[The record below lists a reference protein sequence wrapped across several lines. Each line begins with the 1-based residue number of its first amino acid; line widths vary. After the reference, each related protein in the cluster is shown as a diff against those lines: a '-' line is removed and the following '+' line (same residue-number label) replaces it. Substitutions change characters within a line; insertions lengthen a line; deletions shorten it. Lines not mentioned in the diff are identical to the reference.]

1 MSAVASMMPPTINVV
16 IFREGDFWVAQCLE
30 YDIAA
35 QAKSLRDLQYEIQ
48 RTLAGLIITAT
59 EAKEGR
65 FEHIAP
71 APKRYW
77 EMFATAYALEY
88 EHHPFRVP
96 LGHASP
102 RAELR
107 VSA

>member
-1 MSAVASMMPPTINVV
+1 MTPQKIGAVV
-16 IFREGDFWVAQCLE
+16 FRESDSWVAQCLE
-30 YDIAA
+30 YDLTA
-35 QAKSLRDLQYEIQ
+35 QANSLKDLQYELQ
-48 RTLAGLIITAT
+48 RTLIGHILAAT
-59 EAKEGR
+59 EADQVP
-65 FEHIAP
+65 FERLAP

-96 LGHASP
+96 HGQVSP
-102 RAELR
+102 KAELR

>member
-1 MSAVASMMPPTINVV
+1 MRPQRISAV
-16 IFREGDFWVAQCLE
+16 IFREGDYWVAQCLE
-30 YDIAA
+30 YDLAT
-35 QAKSLRDLQYEIQ
+35 QAKSLKDLQYELQ
-48 RTLAGLIITAT
+48 RTLIGHIVAST
-59 EAKEGR
+59 EANEVP
-65 FEHIAP
+65 FERLAP

-96 LGHASP
+96 HGHVSP
-102 RAELR
+102 TPELR